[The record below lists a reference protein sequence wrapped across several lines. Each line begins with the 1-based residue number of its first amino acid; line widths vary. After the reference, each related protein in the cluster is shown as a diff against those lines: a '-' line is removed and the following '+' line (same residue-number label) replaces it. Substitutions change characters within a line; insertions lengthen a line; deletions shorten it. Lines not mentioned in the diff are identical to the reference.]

1 MRRVLAV
8 AGAIAVIGVGT
19 ATAVAQSQ
27 MEMNAQAGSALQ
39 KSDAQLNAV
48 YNKLRAR
55 ISDAGKQKLL
65 AAQQLWLRFRDQE
78 CEFETSGTLGGSIH
92 SMMVAV
98 CLTRLTDQRTRDLD
112 RLLNCQ
118 EGDLSCAGL

>member
-8 AGAIAVIGVGT
+8 AGAIAAIASG
-19 ATAVAQSQ
+19 TAVAQSQ
-27 MEMNAQAGSALQ
+27 MELNAQAGSALQ

-65 AAQQLWLRFRDQE
+65 AAQQSWLRFRDQE

-98 CLTRLTDQRTRDLD
+98 CLMRLTDQRTKDLD

>member
-8 AGAIAVIGVGT
+8 AGTIAVIGGG
-19 ATAVAQSQ
+19 AAMAQSQ

-55 ISDAGKQKLL
+55 ISDAGKQKLQ
-65 AAQQLWLRFRDQE
+65 AAQQSWLRFRDQE

-98 CLTRLTDQRTRDLD
+98 CLTRLTDQRAKDLD

>member
-8 AGAIAVIGVGT
+8 AGAIAVIGVG
-19 ATAVAQSQ
+19 TAVAQSQ

-98 CLTRLTDQRTRDLD
+98 CLTRLTDQRTKDLD
-112 RLLNCQ
+112 RLLDCQ